1 MVDILQN
8 KIPSIVELLRK
19 HKVKRAYAF
28 GSAVTGDFNKD
39 SDIDLLIAFEDNL
52 DPVEYG
58 QHYFDL
64 ADQLEQLLQ
73 RPVDLITE
81 PSLKNPYFIKSVN
94 ESKIALY
101 EWCY

>member
-1 MVDILQN
+1 MIELLSNKMPAVLQ
-8 KIPSIVELLRK
+8 LLRK

-28 GSAVTGDFNKD
+28 GSAINGNFNET

-64 ADQLEQLLQ
+64 ADQLESLLN
-73 RPVDLITE
+73 RSVDLITE
-81 PSLKNPYFIKSVN
+81 SSLKNPYFIKSIN
-94 ESKIALY
+94 ESKIPLY
-101 EWCY
+101 E

>member
-1 MVDILQN
+1 MIELLDKKMPDVLQ
-8 KIPSIVELLRK
+8 LLRK

-28 GSAVTGDFNKD
+28 GSAINGKFKAT

-64 ADQLEQLLQ
+64 ADQLESLLK

-81 PSLKNPYFIKSVN
+81 SSLKNPYFIKSIN
-94 ESKIALY
+94 ETKIPLY
-101 EWCY
+101 E

>member
-1 MVDILQN
+1 MVNLLQD
-8 KIPSIVELLRK
+8 KIPSIIALMKK

-28 GSAVTGDFNKD
+28 GSAIAGKFTQE

-58 QHYFDL
+58 QHYFEL
-64 ADQLEQLLQ
+64 ADQLENLLQ

-81 PSLKNPYFIKSVN
+81 NSLKNPVFIQAIN
-94 ESKIALY
+94 ETKIPLY
-101 EWCY
+101 E

>member
-1 MVDILQN
+1 MVETIQN
-8 KIPSIVELLRK
+8 KIPAIVALMKK
-19 HKVKRAYAF
+19 HRVKRAYAF
-28 GSAVTGDFNKD
+28 GSVVKGDFNKD

-64 ADQLEQLLQ
+64 ADQLEELLK

-81 PSLKNPYFIKSVN
+81 ASLKNPYFIKSLN
-94 ESKIALY
+94 ETKIPLY
-101 EWCY
+101 EWCH

>member
-1 MVDILQN
+1 MVQLLRD
-8 KIPSIVELLRK
+8 KIPAVLQLLRQ

-28 GSAVTGDFNKD
+28 GSAIKGNFKSD

-58 QHYFDL
+58 QHYFEL
-64 ADQLEQLLQ
+64 ADQLESLLK

-81 PSLKNPYFIKSVN
+81 SSLKNPYFIKSIN
-94 ESKIALY
+94 ESKISLY
-101 EWCY
+101 E

>member
-8 KIPSIVELLRK
+8 KIPSVVELLRK

-101 EWCY
+101 

>member
-8 KIPSIVELLRK
+8 KIPSVVELLRK

-73 RPVDLITE
+73 RPVELITE

-101 EWCY
+101 E

>member
-101 EWCY
+101 E